1 MSPTDDVPASQPAEP
16 ASDLPQGIR
25 WRLTSR
31 FTARSR
37 RRRLVRFLQAVH
49 PKPTDT
55 VLDVGVTDSAW
66 RSSNFLE
73 SQYPW
78 PERITALALE
88 AMPTFERT
96 FPAVRLVIGDGRSL
110 PFESQSFDIGFSNA
124 VIEHVGSRDNQRRFV
139 EELVRTC
146 RTVFIATP
154 NGGFPVDPHTL
165 LPFVHWLPRPIRHK
179 LLHWSGNGQW
189 ASEAAL
195 NPLRAS
201 TLRSF
206 FPTDCD
212 VRIERQRVL
221 GLTTVLVAI
230 ARSDRSSDPT

>member
-1 MSPTDDVPASQPAEP
+1 MSSSDELPGTHAMAPEP
-16 ASDLPQGIR
+16 EMGQGLK

-37 RRRLVRFLQAVH
+37 RKRLNQFFRIVQ
-49 PKPTDT
+49 PKLTDR
-55 VLDVGVTDSAW
+55 VLDVGVIDSAW

-78 PERITALALE
+78 PERITAVAPE

-96 FPAVRLVIGDGRSL
+96 FPAVRFVVADGRSL
-110 PFESQSFDIGFSNA
+110 PFDANSFDIGFSNA
-124 VIEHVGSRDNQRRFV
+124 VIEHVGSRDDQKRFV

-146 RTVFIATP
+146 RTVFVATP
-154 NGGFPVDPHTL
+154 NAGFPVDPHTL
-165 LPFVHWLPRPIRHK
+165 LPFVHWLPRPIRHR
-179 LLHWSGNGQW
+179 LLRWTGNGSW

-195 NPLRAS
+195 NPLRAA
-201 TLRSF
+201 TFRAM
-206 FPTDCD
+206 FPPECD
-212 VRIERQRVL
+212 VRIDRQRVF

-230 ARSDRSSDPT
+230 ARSTPSTDPA